1 MPWSCCRIGLAA
13 GDPTLTRR
21 CGPIH
26 SGFHFARLV
35 RTTFREMI
43 SCVAKPELLAL
54 TSPDPASA
62 WHRRRPLDH
71 ARRGSHR
78 PAGRV
83 VSLIWM
89 RHRGLA
95 RALLSAGAAAAL
107 VVLALVGTIGTTG
120 TAQAATAV
128 LPCNIYASGGTPCVA
143 AYSLVRALY
152 GSYDGPLYQVT
163 RTSDGTTKKIDV
175 LKAGGYGDAAPKKK
189 FYYRT
194 VCCIP

>member
-13 GDPTLTRR
+13 GGPTLTRR

-35 RTTFREMI
+35 RTTFRELI
-43 SCVAKPELLAL
+43 SCVSKPELLAL
-54 TSPDPASA
+54 TSADPAPA
-62 WHRRRPLDH
+62 WHRRRRLGTSPDNPR
-71 ARRGSHR
+71 APQKTPINR

-107 VVLALVGTIGTTG
+107 IVLALVGTIGTTG

-163 RTSDGTTKKIDV
+163 RTSDGTTKKI
-175 LKAGGYGDAAPKKK
+175 G
-189 FYYRT
+189 
-194 VCCIP
+194 